1 MLVKTFENNGKN
13 ISKNIVIL
21 NLKQYSNL
29 YCLINWSTYVQRKY
43 VFDKPVNECQEFVVA
58 HHPQKGA
65 IKFYIY
71 IYIYVYIYIYI

>member
-1 MLVKTFENNGKN
+1 MLVKTFENNGKT
-13 ISKNIVIL
+13 ISKNIVKL

-29 YCLINWSTYVQRKY
+29 YCLINWSTYVQMKH

-65 IKFYIY
+65 IKFYTY
-71 IYIYVYIYIYI
+71 ILAFLHQRKV